1 METFLYLTIMTLFIA
16 VNLFD
21 FAVRKLNLDAGNE
34 TPKAPIDDLYD
45 KDEYA
50 RWRKYSEAHTY
61 LSLQSGFLSFTFVL
75 VMLMFGGFRALG
87 EWSEQMADSL
97 YGETLFFLGVLY
109 GLEFIYASIVRY
121 IRVFKIE
128 EAYGFNR
135 STKKTFFTD
144 RLKAFIL
151 GAAFGTFILLSLLWL
166 YETYQSRFILY
177 GFLLIFVLSLLLN
190 LFYTRLILPLFS
202 KLTPLEEGELSDKIH
217 ALAYKEGY
225 QVKAIKV
232 MDASRRSSKLNAFF
246 SGFGRLKTVVL
257 FDTLLEAM
265 DEEAILAVL
274 AHEIG
279 HSKHKDIL
287 KNLLIQSGSVLL
299 TLGLLSLFITYTP
312 VYRAFGFDTIHI
324 GFGLLLFGIVLSPLN
339 LLLGALF
346 NKMSRAMELKADRY
360 AARAVSKDA
369 MEHAL
374 RTLSKKNFA
383 HLTPHP
389 LYVKLYYSHPPL
401 SRRIENI
408 REVAYEGTQAQSD

>member
-1 METFLYLTIMTLFIA
+1 METFLYLLIMSLFIA
-16 VNLFD
+16 MNLFD
-21 FAVRKLNLDAGNE
+21 FAISKLNLDAGAQN
-34 TPKAPIDDLYD
+34 PPAPIDDIYD

-61 LSLQSGFLSFTFVL
+61 LSLQSEFISFTFVL

-87 EWSEQMADSL
+87 EWSIRMTDSI
-97 YGETLFFLGVLY
+97 YGETLLFLGALYLLQFLY
-109 GLEFIYASIVRY
+109 GSVVSYLE
-121 IRVFKIE
+121 VFRIE

-135 STKKTFFTD
+135 STRKTFFTD
-144 RLKAFIL
+144 RLKSFILGTAFGAFIL
-151 GAAFGTFILLSLLWL
+151 IGLIWL

-177 GFLLIFVLSLLLN
+177 GFILIFLFTLFLN
-190 LFYTRLILPLFS
+190 LFYTRLILPIFS

-265 DEEAILAVL
+265 DDDEILAVL

-287 KNLLIQSGSVLL
+287 KNLIIQSLSVLL
-299 TLGLLSLFITYTP
+299 TLGLLSLFITYEP
-312 VYRAFGFDTIHI
+312 VFRAFGFETIHI

-346 NKMSRAMELKADRY
+346 NKLSRMMELKADRY

-369 MEHAL
+369 MEKAL
-374 RTLSKKNFA
+374 RTLSKENFA

-389 LYVKLYYSHPPL
+389 LFVKLYYSHPPL
-401 SRRIENI
+401 LRRIENI
-408 REVAYEGTQAQSD
+408 RGVAHEDT

>member
-1 METFLYLTIMTLFIA
+1 METFLYIAIMSLFI
-16 VNLFD
+16 VMTLFD
-21 FAVRKLNLDAGNE
+21 FAVRKLNLNAGDQS
-34 TPKAPIDDLYD
+34 PPPPIDDVYD

-50 RWRKYSEAHTY
+50 DWRKYSEAHT
-61 LSLQSGFLSFTFVL
+61 LVSLQSGFLSFTFVL

-87 EWSEQMADSL
+87 EWSTRITDTL
-97 YGETLFFLGVLY
+97 YGETLLFLGVLY
-109 GLEFIYASIVRY
+109 ILEFLYASAVRY

-135 STKKTFFTD
+135 STQKTFWTD
-144 RLKAFIL
+144 RIKSFLL
-151 GAAFGTFILLSLLWL
+151 GAAFGTFILIGLLWL

-177 GFLLIFVLSLLLN
+177 SFILIFALSLFLN

-257 FDTLLEAM
+257 FDTLLEEM
-265 DEEAILAVL
+265 DEDAILAVL

-287 KNLLIQSGSVLL
+287 KNLIIQSGSVLL
-299 TLGLLSLFITYTP
+299 TLALLSLFITYEP
-312 VYRAFGFDTIHI
+312 VYRAFGFETVHI

-346 NKMSRAMELKADRY
+346 NKLSRSMELKADRF

-369 MEHAL
+369 MEKAL

-401 SRRIENI
+401 LERIQNI
-408 REVAYEGTQAQSD
+408 READYENTQAPSD